1 MAKLV
6 IGVTGFAR
14 SGKDTIAEFL
24 VREHGFTRIGFGDP
38 MREMLYAINPIISFK
53 QTKMIDTDRTGNVLA
68 HTTTTNETVVT
79 EFIRLRDIIDKVGW
93 NGYKE
98 TPHGQEIRELLQRL
112 GTEGG
117 RHVIGDHFW
126 MDVIMGRIC
135 KAKGNVVIS
144 DVRFSDECDFIHNLG
159 GEVIRVNRLG
169 ITAVN
174 SHISDQQL
182 PDDRIDFEV
191 QNNRTIDDLELD
203 IEAILSTQLGLAV

>member
-6 IGVTGFAR
+6 LGVAGFAR
-14 SGKDTIAEFL
+14 VGKDVVAKYL
-24 VREHGFTRIGFGDP
+24 VREHGFTKIGFGDP
-38 MREMLYAINPIISFK
+38 MREMLYAINPIVDIVVDTGVLPLTPK
-53 QTKMIDTDRTGNVLA
+53 VVRVRDVIDEVSW
-68 HTTTTNETVVT
+68 E
-79 EFIRLRDIIDKVGW
+79 
-93 NGYKE
+93 GYKE
-98 TPHGQEIRELLQRL
+98 TPYGQEIRELLQRL

-126 MDVIMGRIC
+126 MDVIMGRIR

-159 GEVIRVNRLG
+159 GEVIRVNRPG

-174 SHISDQQL
+174 SHISDQRL

-191 QNNRTIDDLELD
+191 QNNKTIDDLELE
-203 IEAILSTQLGLAV
+203 IEAILSSQLGIAV